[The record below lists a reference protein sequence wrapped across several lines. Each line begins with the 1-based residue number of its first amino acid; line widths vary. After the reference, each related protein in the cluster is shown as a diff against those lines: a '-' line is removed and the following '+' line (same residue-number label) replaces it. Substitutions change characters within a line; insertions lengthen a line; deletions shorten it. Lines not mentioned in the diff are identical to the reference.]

1 MPRKGGRATKAQL
14 AALAKGR
21 AKLSRLKGAGR
32 AKRGKN
38 KKHKTNPNAK
48 ITGTLTS

>member
-1 MPRKGGRATKAQL
+1 MPGKGRKATAKQL

-21 AKLSRLKGAGR
+21 AKLRGLKGQGR

-38 KKHKTNPNAK
+38 KKPTKRILMRK
-48 ITGTLTS
+48 LREL

>member
-1 MPRKGGRATKAQL
+1 MVKRRSCTKAQL

-21 AKLSRLKGAGR
+21 AKLSRLKGAGK

-38 KKHKTNPNAK
+38 KKPTKRILMRK
-48 ITGTLTS
+48 LREL

>member
-1 MPRKGGRATKAQL
+1 MPGKGRRATKAQL

-21 AKLSRLKGAGR
+21 AKLARLKGAGK

-38 KKHKTNPNAK
+38 KKPTKRILMRK
-48 ITGTLTS
+48 MREL

>member
-1 MPRKGGRATKAQL
+1 MPTAKQL

-21 AKLSRLKGAGR
+21 AKLAKMKAAGK

-38 KKHKTNPNAK
+38 KKPTKRKLLKALRK
-48 ITGTLTS
+48 VDS